1 MTEKNNKE
9 TVYVFVKL
17 WRGLHDYTV
26 VARSAHTVEKLEQD
40 FLEIHGFENKEE
52 YEQSPCDDSYYLDK
66 VEIQD

>member
-1 MTEKNNKE
+1 MTTEESKE

-26 VARSAHTVEKLEQD
+26 VARSAQTVEQLEQA
-40 FLEIHGFENKEE
+40 FLEDHGFKDKQE
-52 YEQSPCDDSYYLDK
+52 YEQSPCDDSYYFDK